1 MKRTAAVVT
10 IILFVIFF
18 VSCSVD
24 SLESYNKA
32 VQKTEDI
39 KTGQTSGNFT
49 VVMDF
54 NTEGMT
60 EEQIKELNYF
70 KTVEG
75 SFNAAYD
82 ESQKAAIIRNYLNL
96 GGLGFDYDIYMNE
109 DKMFMK
115 LPIVGKYLQLDESYK
130 NGEATVLI
138 SEDTKASIGEKWM
151 GLLNKED
158 IFREKD
164 IILTTPDGEVKTTQY
179 TIALKDEQ
187 IKSLAFDGMEILLK
201 DEKFKES
208 YENLLK
214 KNIKYFEGYSLDK
227 LTEAFEETLKNCK
240 VEAFAYN
247 AYVDI
252 DGYIVNETIE
262 ISVTMQDSNSSG
274 INGFDYKME
283 IKNWDINKAQ
293 DLEFPILSEEN
304 TLKLENIEKN
314 MPSVFE
320 GMFSKEN

>member
-1 MKRTAAVVT
+1 MKRTAVVIT
-10 IILFVIFF
+10 IILFVIFS
-18 VSCSVD
+18 VSCGVD
-24 SLESYNKA
+24 SLESYNRA
-32 VQKTEDI
+32 VQKTKSI
-39 KTGQTSGNFT
+39 KTGQTSGDFT

-75 SFNAAYD
+75 SFSAAYD
-82 ESQKAAIIRNYLNL
+82 DGQKAAIIRNYLNL
-96 GGLGFDYDIYMNE
+96 GGLGFDYDIYINKDEML
-109 DKMFMK
+109 MK
-115 LPIVGKYLQLDESYK
+115 LPIVGKYIKIDESHE

-138 SEDTKASIGEKWM
+138 SEDTKASIGEKWL

-158 IFREKD
+158 IFRKKD
-164 IILTTPDGEVKTTQY
+164 IILTTPDGEVKAIQY
-179 TIALKDEQ
+179 TITLKDEQ
-187 IKSLAFDGMEILLK
+187 IKSLAFDSMEILSK
-201 DEKFKES
+201 DGKLKES

-214 KNIKYFEGYSLDK
+214 KNLKYFEGYSLDK